1 MRFAAG
7 LALILATAPALL
19 RAGDDASGPIA
30 YSANIGGHFRSYD
43 LSEKDRTWADELA
56 RKLNYDG
63 KIGFFVR
70 TDIQLQVDGAMQ
82 LGSVYRR
89 VDSQGVF
96 YVVPG
101 DSMLKIGL
109 PHPYNP
115 GVGGFDL
122 FAPPSRNF
130 LVCFNCTVEEGVP
143 VLNSS
148 PVVAGK
154 VTWHAYGTRRRGI

>member
-1 MRFAAG
+1 MRFAAC
-7 LALILATAPALL
+7 LALLWAASPSLL

-30 YSANIGGHFRSYD
+30 YGANIGGHFRSYE
-43 LSEKDRTWADELA
+43 LSDKDRSWADELA
-56 RKLNYDG
+56 RRLNYDG

-70 TDIQLQVDGAMQ
+70 TDISLKVDGLKQ

-89 VDSQGVF
+89 VDSPGVF

-101 DSMLKIGL
+101 DSMLKIGQ
-109 PHPYNP
+109 PHPFNP

-122 FAPPSRNF
+122 FAPPSKNF
-130 LVCFNCTVEEGVP
+130 FICFSCAAEEGVP

-148 PVVAGK
+148 PVVAGE
-154 VTWHAYGTRRRGI
+154 VTWHTYGTRRRGI